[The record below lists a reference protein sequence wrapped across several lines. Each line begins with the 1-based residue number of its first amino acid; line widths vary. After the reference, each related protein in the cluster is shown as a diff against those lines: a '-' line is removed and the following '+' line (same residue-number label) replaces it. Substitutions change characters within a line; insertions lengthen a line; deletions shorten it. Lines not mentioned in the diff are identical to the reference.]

1 MKAVRLVSV
10 AVIGA
15 FILIGCGGGIVL
27 TRVKVDSVDKIYY
40 APLKMNRY
48 IVRYVYRVPGET
60 EEQVGISKVTTA
72 KKKMDTQKGV
82 QEKYQAVDIDAEFAV
97 GDTGRVGKNPVIILG
112 VIPKEA
118 VNSFNDQMLARLRQS
133 LGDKVEFWPEGRFML
148 KKMDMFGNPYD
159 FKNCDADI
167 YIKITPPYHKKPL
180 IIVITKDFVE
190 LTKETTSV
198 FETTM
203 FSQTIGFAP
212 RIGKIG
218 LYFREE
224 AGGKAKKVT
233 GSFAELLSEKHETF
247 KLPVSTKIDFVQTY
261 AEIPQ
266 AAHQAC
272 MTLADAWATEFEKKG
287 TWSLDYFIRK
297 IVLE

>member
-1 MKAVRLVSV
+1 MKAVRLVLV
-10 AVIGA
+10 AVVGA
-15 FILIGCGGGIVL
+15 IILIGCGGGIAL
-27 TRVKVDSVDKIYY
+27 TQGKVDSVDKIYY

-48 IVRYVYRVPGET
+48 IVRYMYRVPGDT
-60 EEQVGISKVTTA
+60 EEQIGISKMTTE
-72 KKKMDTQKGV
+72 KKRMDTQKGV
-82 QEKYQAVDIDAEFAV
+82 KDRYRAVDIDAEFAF

-118 VNSFNDQMLARLRQS
+118 VNSFNDQMLARLRQV

-148 KKMDMFGNPYD
+148 EKTDMFGNPYD

-167 YIKITPPYHKKPL
+167 YIKITPPYHREPL
-180 IIVITKDFVE
+180 IIEITDDFVE
-190 LTKETTSV
+190 LPKETDIV

-203 FSQTIGFAP
+203 FSQTIGLKP
-212 RIGKIG
+212 RIGTIG
-218 LYFREE
+218 LFLREE
-224 AGGKAKKVT
+224 AGGKGKKVT

-247 KLPVSTKIDFVQTY
+247 KLPVSEKIDLIQTY

-266 AAHQAC
+266 VVHQAC
-272 MTLADAWATEFEKKG
+272 MTLADAWVTEFEKKG
-287 TWSLDYFIRK
+287 TWSLDYFVRK